1 MARIS
6 LLVLAFFVVVSSA
19 RAQLRVSPETVL
31 LDGPEASQQMLV
43 FEKEGRR
50 IDRTRD
56 VHMRIVDPR
65 VAGVDKTGLI
75 EARGEGK
82 TELVIEYQN
91 QQSKVPLEVRNFK
104 TPPPVSFEQQI
115 IPLLTKATCN
125 SGGCHGK
132 SGGQNGFQLSVFG
145 FDPEADFRALTMET
159 KGRRVFPAAP
169 ADSLLLRKA
178 TGTMPHGGGGK
189 IAEGSL
195 PYRRLLRWV
204 REGTPLRTE
213 AVAPVVRIEVEPTEQ
228 VLALEGS
235 QQLRV
240 TAVDEKGE
248 RRCVTAEAEY
258 ESNAPTIAGVD
269 RRSLVQAGKIPG
281 QAAILVRYMGHVAAC
296 RISIPRPDVKFARPA
311 ETNFIDKHVWNQLEL
326 LGAPPSDLADDATF
340 LRRVYLD
347 TIGTLPTAAEA
358 RKFLGDKNP
367 NRRALLIDELLAR
380 PEYADYWAMRWSD
393 LLRVDRDAVTAQGS
407 VALSRWLRRQLA
419 ENRPYDQ
426 FVREILTARG
436 SITRESPAGF
446 FKVLEKPEVMSRSI
460 SQLFLGVRIECA
472 QCHHHP
478 SEKWAQDDYLALA
491 GFFTG
496 VSRKT
501 LPNGG
506 EAIVAK
512 AGTDLKHARTGKLV
526 PARPLGAA
534 EVAFATGVDRRTY
547 LADWM
552 TAPENPYFARALANR
567 LWSHYFGRG
576 LVEPIDDLRATNPA
590 TNEPLLDELAQHF
603 IKVKFDVKA
612 LTRTML
618 NSRVYQ
624 LGAGTPANRDDEQN
638 FSHVVPRTLPA
649 EVLLDAIS
657 QTTGV
662 PEKFNGW
669 PEGVRAIQMWDNRIP
684 SYFLQIF
691 GRPVRASVCECER
704 SNEPSIAQA
713 LHLLNAPE
721 IQAKVKAHKGTARR
735 LAESRMSETEIVEEL
750 YLGMM
755 SRRPTEREQGILHE
769 LFREAAAD
777 RRAAVEDAMWV
788 LLNSKE
794 FLYRP

>member
-1 MARIS
+1 MTRTS
-6 LLVLAFFVVVSSA
+6 LLLVAFFLVLSPA
-19 RAQLRVSPETVL
+19 RAQLRVSPESVIL
-31 LDGPEASQQMLV
+31 NGPEASQQMLV
-43 FEKEGRR
+43 VEKDGRR

-56 VHMRIVDPR
+56 VQMQVVHPNI
-65 VAGVDKTGLI
+65 AHVDKSGWI

-82 TELVIEYQN
+82 TVLLIQHQGKETR
-91 QQSKVPLEVRNFK
+91 VPIEVRNFL
-104 TPPPVSFEQQI
+104 TPTPVSFEQQI
-115 IPLLTKATCN
+115 IPLLTKASCN

-132 SGGQNGFQLSVFG
+132 SGGQNGFHLSVFG
-145 FDPEADFRALTMET
+145 FDPEADFRALTMEAR
-159 KGRRVFPAAP
+159 GRRVFPAAP
-169 ADSLLLRKA
+169 ASSLLLTKA
-178 TGTMPHGGGGK
+178 TGAMPHGGGAK
-189 IAEGSL
+189 IPEGSL

-204 REGTPLRTE
+204 REGMPLRTE
-213 AVAPVVRIEVEPTEQ
+213 AVPPIAKIEVEPAEQ
-228 VLALEGS
+228 VLALEGA

-240 TAVDEKGE
+240 TAIDEKGE
-248 RRCVTAEAEY
+248 RHCVTAEAEY
-258 ESNAPTIAGVD
+258 ESNAPTIAGID

-281 QAAILVRYMGHVAAC
+281 QAGILVRYMGQVAVC
-296 RISIPRPDVKFARPA
+296 RITIPRPDVKFARPA
-311 ETNFIDKHVWNQLEL
+311 EANFIDRHVWNQLER
-326 LGAPPSDLADDATF
+326 LGLPPSDLADDATF

-358 RKFLGDKNP
+358 RTFLASKNP
-367 NRRALLIDELLAR
+367 AKRAKLIDELLDR
-380 PEYADYWAMRWSD
+380 PEYADFWTMRWSD

-407 VALSRWLRRQLA
+407 VALSRWLRHQFA
-419 ENRPYDQ
+419 VNRPYDE
-426 FVREILTARG
+426 FVRDILTAKG

-446 FKVLEKPEVMSRSI
+446 FKTLEKPEVMSRSI
-460 SQLFLGVRIECA
+460 SQLFLGIRIECA

-478 SEKWAQDDYLALA
+478 SEKWDQDDYLALA

-496 VSRKT
+496 VGRKN
-501 LPNGG
+501 LPSGG

-512 AGTDLKHARTGKLV
+512 SGTDLKHPRTGKSV

-534 EVAFATGVDRRTY
+534 PVEFEPGADRRIY
-547 LADWM
+547 LANWM
-552 TAPENPYFARALANR
+552 TSPENPYLARATANR

-590 TNEPLLDELAQHF
+590 TNEPLLDELTQHL
-603 IKVKFDVKA
+603 KQVKFDLIA

-624 LGAGTPANRDDEQN
+624 LGADTSANRDDEQN
-638 FSHVVPRTLPA
+638 FSHVISRTLPA

-684 SYFLQIF
+684 SYFLKIF

-721 IQAKVKAHKGTARR
+721 IQAKVKSRKGTTRR
-735 LAESRMSETEIVEEL
+735 LAESSMSESEIVDEL
-750 YLGMM
+750 YLGMLA
-755 SRRPTEREQGILHE
+755 RRPTEKERGIVLE
-769 LFREAAAD
+769 LFRESVGD
-777 RRAAVEDAMWV
+777 RRAAVEDTMWV

-794 FLYRP
+794 FLYRR

>member
-1 MARIS
+1 MARIA
-6 LLVLAFFVVVSSA
+6 LLFLAYFVLPSPGY
-19 RAQLRVSPETVL
+19 AQLRVSPESVIL
-31 LDGPEASQQMLV
+31 ESPEATQQMLV
-43 FEKEGRR
+43 VEANARR
-50 IDRTRD
+50 LDRTRD
-56 VHMRIVDPR
+56 VQMQVTHPN
-65 VAGVDKTGLI
+65 VAQVDKTGLI

-82 TELVIEYQN
+82 TLLIVQHQGQEVR
-91 QQSKVPLEVRNFK
+91 VPIEVRNYA
-104 TPPPVSFEQQI
+104 TPAPVSFEQQI

-159 KGRRVFPAAP
+159 RGRRVFPAAP
-169 ADSLLLRKA
+169 ASSLLLKKA
-178 TGTMPHGGGGK
+178 TGTMPHGGGAK
-189 IAEGSL
+189 ITEGSL

-204 REGTPLRTE
+204 REGSPLRTE
-213 AVAPVVRIEVEPTEQ
+213 AVPPITRIEVEPTEQ
-228 VLALEGS
+228 VLALGGT

-240 TAVDEKGE
+240 TAVDEKGQ
-248 RRCVTAEAEY
+248 RHCVTAEAEF
-258 ESNAPTIAGVD
+258 ESNAPTIAGID
-269 RRSLVQAGKIPG
+269 RRSLIQAGKIPG
-281 QAAILVRYMGHVAAC
+281 QAAILVRFMGQVAVC
-296 RISIPRPDVKFARPA
+296 RITVPRPDVKFARPA
-311 ETNFIDKHVWNQLEL
+311 EANFIDRHVWNQLER
-326 LGAPPSDLADDATF
+326 LGSPPSDPADDATF

-347 TIGTLPTAAEA
+347 TIGTLPTATEA
-358 RKFLGDKNP
+358 REFLANKNP
-367 NRRALLIDELLAR
+367 DKRAQLIDELLDR
-380 PEYADYWAMRWSD
+380 SEYADYWTMRWSD

-407 VALSRWLRRQLA
+407 VALSRWLRRQFA

-446 FKVLEKPEVMSRSI
+446 FKALEKPEVMSRSI

-496 VSRKT
+496 IGVKK
-501 LPNGG
+501 LPNGDD
-506 EAIVAK
+506 AVVAK
-512 AGTDLKHARTGKLV
+512 SGTDLKHPRTGKFI
-526 PARPLGAA
+526 PASPLGAA
-534 EVAFATGVDRRTY
+534 PVEFEPGIDRRAY

-552 TAPENPYFARALANR
+552 TSPENPYLARALANR
-567 LWSHYFGRG
+567 LWAHYFGRG

-590 TNEPLLDELAQHF
+590 TNEPLLDDLAQHLK
-603 IKVKFDVKA
+603 KVKFDVKA

-624 LGAGTPANRDDEQN
+624 LGAETSANRDDEQN

-662 PEKFNGW
+662 AEKFNGW

-704 SNEPSIAQA
+704 SNDPSIAQA

-721 IQAKVKAHKGTARR
+721 IQAKVKSHKGTARR
-735 LAESRMSETEIVEEL
+735 MAESRMSESEIVEEL
-750 YLGMM
+750 YLGMLA
-755 SRRPTEREQGILHE
+755 RRPTERERGIVLE
-769 LFREAAAD
+769 LFRESAGD